1 MSKSGLGADTSDIA
15 KRAGVTSDQAG
26 QLKREINS
34 LAADIDALGK
44 IWKGE
49 SFNEFNT
56 SFLEQKSNLDKLTVG
71 FEDLGVAIAKG
82 GNNLEQTE
90 MENASITKGIC

>member
-15 KRAGVTSDQAG
+15 KRAGVTADQAS
-26 QLKREINS
+26 QLKSEINS
-34 LAADIDALGK
+34 LASDIESLGK

-49 SFNEFNT
+49 SFNEFNA
-56 SFLEQKSNLDKLTVG
+56 SFNEQKVSLDKLTTG
-71 FEDLGVAIAKG
+71 FENLGDAIGKS

-90 MENASITKGIC
+90 MENASITKGIF